1 MESQTTTNS
10 GFFNRIGESVLS
22 KLGFIALFILLL
34 LIPGGWIQ
42 DLIQERQNR
51 QKEVMEEVSEKWSGS
66 QLIEGPVLVLPYK
79 TLLTKKDKSGKTSYE
94 EALTNIYILPE
105 VLDIKSKA
113 DPQILHRGIFD
124 AVVYHAKIQVEGK
137 FSQLELQKSGIKPAA
152 ILWDQAKVVLGLS
165 DLKGLKNNPSIKL
178 GNMNYEVEP
187 DFETVRL
194 FTHNLT
200 IQPNLSAEKNTA
212 LDFKFALD
220 LQGSTELCFQHIGK
234 NTTVSVAGNR
244 NNPSFTGRY
253 LPEQRKVLADSFT
266 AVWKMPSFN
275 RPFPQQ
281 WVAENTSLNTTK
293 SDAGFG
299 VQFMLPLDQYQKT
312 MRTAKY
318 AVLLILLTFVAL
330 LTTELIQKKNVHLL
344 QYALIGAAMTIYY
357 TLLLSFAERIGFN
370 LAYLL
375 ASCAT
380 IILISTFL
388 YRLLN
393 NRKPALIF
401 GLILAMLYGFIFVI
415 IQLQDLAL
423 MFGSIGL
430 FLIITVMM
438 YLSAKM
444 DWSKQRKQIVTEQ

>member
-1 MESQTTTNS
+1 METQKTTNT
-10 GFFNRIGESVLS
+10 GFFNRMGESVLS
-22 KLGFIALFILLL
+22 KLAFIALFILLL

-51 QKEVMEEVSEKWSGS
+51 QQEVMEEVSEKWSGS

-79 TLLTKKDKSGKTSYE
+79 TLVSRKDKSGKTSYE

-105 VLDIKSKA
+105 VLDIKSRA
-113 DPQILHRGIFD
+113 NPQILHRGIFD
-124 AVVYHAKIQVEGK
+124 AVVYNAKIQVRGK

-178 GNMNYEVEP
+178 GHTNYEVEP
-187 DFETVRL
+187 DFESTRL
-194 FTHNLT
+194 FTNNLT
-200 IQPNLSAEKNTA
+200 IRPNLSAEKNTA
-212 LDFKFALD
+212 LIFNFDLD
-220 LQGSTELCFQHIGK
+220 LRGSTELCFQHIGK
-234 NTTVSVAGNR
+234 NTKVSVAGNW

-281 WVAENTSLNTTK
+281 WVAENSSLNTTK
-293 SDAGFG
+293 TDAGFG

-380 IILISTFL
+380 ILLISSFL
-388 YRLLN
+388 YMLLN
-393 NRKPALIF
+393 NRKSAVIF
-401 GLILAMLYGFIFVI
+401 GTILTVLYGFIFVI

-423 MFGSIGL
+423 MFGSVGL

-444 DWSKQRKQIVTEQ
+444 DWSKQPKTFVTDQ